1 MLGEGFI
8 ILFHNNI
15 LEQISEKK
23 RQTLKKEIYYGKNED
38 NSESDESDNNIDFI
52 INDDMIEKSIQ
63 NSVKQELNKAKE
75 KPNIEPKFSIYKSMI
90 SNLKIIFYLMEYKNP
105 VEGELAFDKLCIL
118 SSNIID
124 FLIEFID
131 TKKSLT
137 NIIDMNIENL
147 FFGNKQITYIHHR
160 LLNDVDHIP
169 ILSIFRIR
177 IENKSEINISFVK
190 YRLRKTMLA
199 YMKIKYFQL
208 LKSYIQFGTKKD
220 FIKLLLE
227 HKFGPIE
234 LFEEVIYYMSEL
246 INNLVDKDYDK
257 YNFLLDIEN
266 VSTYKNKLKQL
277 YMNEDDFRTSIEL
290 NLIFQICLVIM
301 ILEDIYDITMLKEYF
316 NNVQINE
323 NKIKDDDDIN
333 EINFFKK
340 RKILSI
346 KNWIKMKKMKIM
358 KLKKL
363 IQKAKK
369 KKLMIKWKIKILF

>member
-1 MLGEGFI
+1 
-8 ILFHNNI
+8 
-15 LEQISEKK
+15 
-23 RQTLKKEIYYGKNED
+23 
-38 NSESDESDNNIDFI
+38 
-52 INDDMIEKSIQ
+52 
-63 NSVKQELNKAKE
+63 
-75 KPNIEPKFSIYKSMI
+75 
-90 SNLKIIFYLMEYKNP
+90 
-105 VEGELAFDKLCIL
+105 
-118 SSNIID
+118 
-124 FLIEFID
+124 
-131 TKKSLT
+131 
-137 NIIDMNIENL
+137 
-147 FFGNKQITYIHHR
+147 
-160 LLNDVDHIP
+160 
-169 ILSIFRIR
+169 
-177 IENKSEINISFVK
+177 
-190 YRLRKTMLA
+190 
-199 YMKIKYFQL
+199 
-208 LKSYIQFGTKKD
+208 
-220 FIKLLLE
+220 
-227 HKFGPIE
+227 
-234 LFEEVIYYMSEL
+234 MSEL

-257 YNFLLDIEN
+257 YNYLLDIEN
-266 VSTYKNKLKQL
+266 VNIYKNKLKQL